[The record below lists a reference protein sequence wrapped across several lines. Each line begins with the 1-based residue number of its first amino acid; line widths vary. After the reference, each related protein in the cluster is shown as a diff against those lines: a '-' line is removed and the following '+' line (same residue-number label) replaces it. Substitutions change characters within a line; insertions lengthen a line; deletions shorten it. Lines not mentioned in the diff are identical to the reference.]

1 MPRGAGDPVTNCN
14 PAERQSGSL
23 RAWGPLSPGVPGGGS
38 TEAWTAAKGTE
49 TSPGA
54 AAEGQGL
61 SRWENGNFSSNID
74 VILRPE
80 STRKTERQS
89 TWARERHN
97 QFSR

>member
-1 MPRGAGDPVTNCN
+1 MGTAEPGGA
-14 PAERQSGSL
+14 R
-23 RAWGPLSPGVPGGGS
+23 GGS